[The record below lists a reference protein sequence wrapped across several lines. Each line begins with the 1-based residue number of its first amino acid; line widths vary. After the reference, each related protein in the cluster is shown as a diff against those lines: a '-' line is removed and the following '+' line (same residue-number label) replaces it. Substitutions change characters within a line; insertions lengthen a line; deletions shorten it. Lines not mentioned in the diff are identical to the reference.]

1 MNDPWKQ
8 KIIVVVAEGRVQSVL
23 LSKSLLEADVE
34 VCDFDSTDEQSD
46 LNDLADYVDK
56 CREEM
61 REVRC

>member
-1 MNDPWKQ
+1 
-8 KIIVVVAEGRVQSVL
+8 VL